1 MQRNMNTTP
10 LTPPPEYGLCPSY
23 DESQEKIDALVDN
36 VSVGDLRAIL
46 RVLLA
51 SSDVATSERFIY
63 AAQSHLLQTPTKHL
77 PAPNSLLLFPS
88 PAYPDSN
95 PFDNRGDTRPSPLL
109 YRLANRTRMLCASG
123 LYREAIQTIICI
135 VQTSLCPGARW
146 WPGSELAEL
155 YRGVD
160 EDIVNVIAMIMF
172 HVQGLRQAINALRT
186 PTPSPPRGP
195 RKLPRTSK
203 AAKRPDDGE
212 SAEDYLDLI
221 VDLGTELNKVRS
233 AVQAWDGIFPFQ
245 RGMSALTSA
254 ATRA

>member
-1 MQRNMNTTP
+1 MNMTP
-10 LTPPPEYGLCPSY
+10 LTPPPEYNLCPSY
-23 DESQEKIDALVDN
+23 DESQEKIEALVDN

-63 AAQSHLLQTPTKHL
+63 ASQSHLLQTCTKHL

-88 PAYPDSN
+88 PAYPDSSQ
-95 PFDNRGDTRPSPLL
+95 FDHRGDTRPSPLL
-109 YRLANRTRMLCASG
+109 YRLANRARMLYASG
-123 LYREAIQTIICI
+123 LYKEAIQTIICI

-160 EDIVNVIAMIMF
+160 DDIVNVIGMVMF

-186 PTPSPPRGP
+186 PTPSPPRGS

-203 AAKRPDDGE
+203 VAKKQEDGE

-221 VDLGTELNKVRS
+221 VDLGTELNKVRTM
-233 AVQAWDGIFPFQ
+233 VQAWDGSFPFQ
-245 RGMSALTSA
+245 RGMAALTSA